1 MQFHFSRLIRLLYF
15 ILFYSILLFLFT
27 LPKYVV
33 PEKSSRSNVASCV
46 IRNLFPVYNEYVFI
60 VKSVRETLVVV
71 FMNLS
76 YCSLFVF
83 VKS

>member
-60 VKSVRETLVVV
+60 VKICSRDACGCVYELILLFLVC
-71 FMNLS
+71 FR
-76 YCSLFVF
+76 
-83 VKS
+83 

>member
-1 MQFHFSRLIRLLYF
+1 MQFHFSRLIRLFYS

-46 IRNLFPVYNEYVFI
+46 IYFLYTMNTYSSSR
-60 VKSVRETLVVV
+60 SVRETLVVV

-76 YCSLFVF
+76 YCSSFVF